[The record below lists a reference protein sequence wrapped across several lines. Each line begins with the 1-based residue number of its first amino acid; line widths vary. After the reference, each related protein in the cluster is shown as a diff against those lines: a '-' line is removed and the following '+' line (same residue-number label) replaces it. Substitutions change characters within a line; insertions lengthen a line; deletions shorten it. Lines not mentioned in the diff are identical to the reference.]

1 VRARICAK
9 SCARIAGTLRALRGS
24 MLRSIVAVWSVALT
38 LLIIAAVAG

>member
-1 VRARICAK
+1 VLYAR
-9 SCARIAGTLRALRGS
+9 S

>member
-1 VRARICAK
+1 VLYRC
-9 SCARIAGTLRALRGS
+9 G